1 MTKMQTPSIEIDN
14 LAIGYGKT
22 IVVQGL
28 YAKVLDRQLVCLVG
42 ENGAGKSTFLKTIA
56 GFQKPLSG
64 NLRLQGRDVSTVPH
78 GERSRLLSV
87 VLTQKPEVQNIT
99 VRELVGLGR
108 SPYTGFWGSLSEAD
122 KAIVDAAIGMVGLS
136 LLCGQTVSTLS
147 DGERQKAMIARALAQ
162 QTPIIL
168 LDEPTAFLDYP
179 SKVEMMR
186 LLHCMAT
193 DMRKT
198 ILLSTHDLELAF
210 RFADTLFYIGG
221 GSLREISKAELS
233 DYMANVVQRAG
244 EGT

>member
-1 MTKMQTPSIEIDN
+1 MTKMLNPSIEIDN

-22 IVVQGL
+22 IVAQGL

-64 NLRLQGRDVSTVPH
+64 NLRLQGRDVSMVPH

-198 ILLSTHDLELAF
+198 ILLSTHDLELAS
-210 RFADTLFYIGG
+210 RFADILFYIGG
-221 GSLREISKAELS
+221 GSLREISKADLS

>member
-22 IVVQGL
+22 IVAQGL
-28 YAKVLDRQLVCLVG
+28 CAKVLDRQLVCLVG

-64 NLRLQGRDVSTVPH
+64 TLCLQGRDVSTVPH

-108 SPYTGFWGSLSEAD
+108 SPYTGFWGSLSETD

-136 LLCGQTVSTLS
+136 QLCGQTVSTLS

-162 QTPIIL
+162 QTPVIL

-198 ILLSTHDLELAF
+198 ILLSTHDLELAS

-233 DYMANVVQRAG
+233 DYMANVVERAG